1 MSRVIR
7 VREKYCANADDSP
20 TLSLSLD
27 CTLTVMSLIVI
38 RSILQK
44 QIRGNLTATLATQ
57 P

>member
-1 MSRVIR
+1 MRTRTILL
-7 VREKYCANADDSP
+7 
-20 TLSLSLD
+20 LSLSSLD
-27 CTLTVMSLIVI
+27 CRLTVMSLIVI

>member
-1 MSRVIR
+1 MRTRTILL
-7 VREKYCANADDSP
+7 
-20 TLSLSLD
+20 LSLSLD